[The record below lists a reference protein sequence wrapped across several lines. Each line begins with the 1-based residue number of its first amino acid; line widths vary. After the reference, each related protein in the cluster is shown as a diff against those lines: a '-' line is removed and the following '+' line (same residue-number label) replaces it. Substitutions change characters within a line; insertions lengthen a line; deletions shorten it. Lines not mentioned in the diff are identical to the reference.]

1 MNKILISFLLS
12 LLIAAGMPYDAYC
25 KGAKGTKK
33 TDSAT
38 AEKKNGSKSYSR
50 QNSGNPFAFSY
61 LNAFNTNVIES
72 AKKTVDVAMYSI
84 TYSDNV
90 NDLITAAKRGV
101 QVRVLMDE
109 GHCYPKMDKETKRLL
124 DIPGIQFRTIRGYGD
139 YGVNHN
145 KIVIADK
152 KTVTAGSYNWTFT
165 ATFNNMENSVLITD
179 KKYAKGYSDYFE
191 WMWKNGRTLEQG
203 KTLETVQQGK
213 YGLPPQAHNIAKF
226 NGADVPAFIFSPG
239 SRSEERLA
247 AILDAAK
254 ETIDACTFSFSS
266 EILANALIN
275 AQRRGVKVRFM
286 MDKNLAKKS
295 IAGRNVFKS
304 GTDFKVR
311 IGRKGKGALHD
322 KFVII
327 DNKILQTG
335 SFNWAQNAS
344 VNSFENMVFFN
355 DDEHIN
361 AYKRIYDGLYDETE
375 TVNDNFFETENK

>member
-1 MNKILISFLLS
+1 MKKILSAIFLS
-12 LLIAAGMPYDAYC
+12 LAVAAALPLAAFC
-25 KGAKGTKK
+25 KN
-33 TDSAT
+33 
-38 AEKKNGSKSYSR
+38 AENIKN
-50 QNSGNPFAFSY
+50 NNAFAFSY
-61 LNAFNTNVIES
+61 LNVFNTKVIES

-90 NDLITAAKRGV
+90 NDLISAAKKGV
-101 QVRVLMDE
+101 KVRVLMDE
-109 GHCYPKMDKETKRLL
+109 SHCYPEMNKEIKRL
-124 DIPGIQFRTIRGYGD
+124 INTEGIQFKTIRGYGD

-165 ATFNNMENSVLITD
+165 ATFNNFENSVLITD
-179 KKYAKGYSDYFE
+179 KKTAKGYFDYFE
-191 WMWKNGRTLEQG
+191 WMWKHARTLEDS
-203 KTLETVQQGK
+203 KHSETVPQGK

-239 SRSEERLA
+239 SKSEERLA

-254 ETIDACTFSFSS
+254 ESIDACTFSFSS
-266 EILANALIN
+266 EILTNALIN
-275 AQRRGVKVRFM
+275 AQKRGVKVRFM
-286 MDKNLAKKS
+286 MDKNLAKNS
-295 IAGRNVFKS
+295 IAGKNLFTS

-335 SFNWAQNAS
+335 SFNWAKNAS
-344 VNSFENMVFFN
+344 ENSFENMVFFTG
-355 DDEHIN
+355 EEYIK
-361 AYKRIYDGLYDETE
+361 AYAKIFDTLYSETE
-375 TVNDNFFETENK
+375 TVTEDFFELE

>member
-1 MNKILISFLLS
+1 MKKILIYFLLS
-12 LLIAAGMPYDAYC
+12 LLVSVGMPFNAYC
-25 KGAKGTKK
+25 KGAKSTKK
-33 TDSAT
+33 NDSAA
-38 AEKKNGSKSYSR
+38 AEKKSGSNTSR
-50 QNSGNPFAFSY
+50 KQSTNNPFAFSY

-90 NDLITAAKRGV
+90 NDLLVAAKRGV

-124 DIPGIQFRTIRGYGD
+124 DIPGIQFKTIRGYGD

-165 ATFNNMENSVLITD
+165 ATFNNLENSVLITD

-191 WMWKNGRTLEQG
+191 WMWKYGRTLEDG
-203 KTLETVQQGK
+203 KTPETVPQGK

-239 SRSEERLA
+239 SKSEERLA
-247 AILDAAK
+247 ALLDAAK
-254 ETIDACTFSFSS
+254 ESIDACTFSFSS

-275 AQRRGVKVRFM
+275 AQKRGVKVRFM
-286 MDKNLAKKS
+286 MDKNLAKNS

-355 DDEHIN
+355 DNDHIN
-361 AYKRIYDGLYDETE
+361 AYKRIYDDLYYETE
-375 TVNDNFFETENK
+375 TVSNNFFEIE